1 MKARACKHIYGGW
14 VPRCVKLWGRR
25 RAVTLASVVV
35 VVIAAVAVVVI
46 TVVIVVV
53 VNTNVSRRVVAIVG
67 LCAAKKLWKQNLLQ
81 VLV

>member
-35 VVIAAVAVVVI
+35 VVVIAVVAVVAVVVI

-67 LCAAKKLWKQNLLQ
+67 LCAAKKLWKQNLL
-81 VLV
+81 